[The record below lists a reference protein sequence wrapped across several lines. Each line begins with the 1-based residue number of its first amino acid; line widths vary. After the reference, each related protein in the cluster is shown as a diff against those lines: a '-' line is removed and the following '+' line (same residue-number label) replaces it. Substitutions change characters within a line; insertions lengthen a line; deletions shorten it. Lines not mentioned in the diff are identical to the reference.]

1 MKGWISQILIG
12 IIVTVVGTVL
22 ANAIVR
28 GGHGRHSI
36 TGVHFTGPLKAG
48 R

>member
-1 MKGWISQILIG
+1 MKGWISQIVIG

-22 ANAIVR
+22 ANALVR
-28 GGHGRHSI
+28 GHGRHSL
-36 TGVHFTGPLKAG
+36 TGIHFSMPARPG

>member
-1 MKGWISQILIG
+1 MKGWISQIMIG

-28 GGHGRHSI
+28 GHGRHSI
-36 TGVHFTGPLKAG
+36 TGVHFSSPIRAG